1 MVFIRVFLSF
11 FFMGQIIVTN
21 LTPGDFYKEMENDKN
36 PILLDVRISEDY
48 CESRIVNAIW
58 AGKKEVLEVVLSEI
72 STDRSVFIYCEKG
85 ERTKQV
91 AILLQKHNF
100 KRVYDLEGGFKK
112 WVEQGFPIDKEP
124 RPEIY

>member
-1 MVFIRVFLSF
+1 MVFLRVLLSVF
-11 FFMGQIIVTN
+11 FIGKIIVIN
-21 LTPGDFYKEMENDKN
+21 LTPGDFYIQMENDNN

-58 AGKKEVLEVVLSEI
+58 AGKKTVLEDLLSEI
-72 STDRSVFIYCEKG
+72 STDRSIFIYCEKG

-91 AILLQKHNF
+91 AIILQEHNF
-100 KRVYDLEGGFKK
+100 KKVYDLEGGFKK

-124 RPEIY
+124 RAEL